1 MDLLSSRG
9 ATHNGRNWHIS
20 RILFTLLIYL
30 LLLLVEK
37 LEILWLLGKFY
48 QMWDKTKAL
57 TIDHGV
63 VCCPFKSRCILSV

>member
-9 ATHNGRNWHIS
+9 ATHNG
-20 RILFTLLIYL
+20 
-30 LLLLVEK
+30 EK
-37 LEILWLLGKFY
+37 LTYIQNIVYIINLSFITLGRKIRNSVTTWKFY

-63 VCCPFKSRCILSV
+63 SCPFKSRCILSV

>member
-1 MDLLSSRG
+1 MGEIGIYPEYCLC
-9 ATHNGRNWHIS
+9 
-20 RILFTLLIYL
+20 LLIYL